1 MSIFVDYTFISLLIT
16 NLCPTDSGGEPLGIY
31 RSSHYSSA
39 SEIEGLRI
47 RTTSGYDHPYDVASL
62 KIQTERVST
71 GEQFDLIGL
80 IACVC
85 VEKYNFYFNI
95 IFYKKDLASL
105 NSTHY
110 SILVG
115 NRLLSISISIHRS
128 GKNNKSLIQSYKN
141 VGGVG
146 F

>member
-1 MSIFVDYTFISLLIT
+1 MKKYMYKHGSLFSLSCRYLLTILSSVSSLLT
-16 NLCPTDSGGEPLGIY
+16 FAPTDSGGEPLGIY

-105 NSTHY
+105 NSTHD
-110 SILVG
+110 SSFALLLV
-115 NRLLSISISIHRS
+115 SD
-128 GKNNKSLIQSYKN
+128 SYQY
-141 VGGVG
+141 
-146 F
+146 